1 LNQQTVYSRQKNKPN
16 GGSKLKILDAL
27 KTAAL
32 FLIAA
37 GLFVMSF
44 VIYDVM
50 NKHDR
55 YAPVSND
62 DEQVVVMDTHTG
74 QVWSAHYE
82 AKETISLKIFNP
94 IAGEMHVF
102 PKRLRATTDE

>member
-1 LNQQTVYSRQKNKPN
+1 M
-16 GGSKLKILDAL
+16 GEHL

-50 NKHDR
+50 GKHGR
-55 YAPVSND
+55 YVPVSDD

-74 QVWSAHYE
+74 EVSSVNYE
-82 AKETISLKIFNP
+82 ARQTASLKIFNP

-102 PKRLRATTDE
+102 PKRLSAKTDE

>member
-1 LNQQTVYSRQKNKPN
+1 M
-16 GGSKLKILDAL
+16 KILDAL

-50 NKHDR
+50 GKHGR
-55 YAPVSND
+55 YEPVSYD

-74 QVWSAHYE
+74 EVWSVNYE
-82 AKETISLKIFNP
+82 ARRDYQSEDFQPHCRRASNLP
-94 IAGEMHVF
+94 EEV
-102 PKRLRATTDE
+102 KRQGRQINNND

>member
-1 LNQQTVYSRQKNKPN
+1 M
-16 GGSKLKILDAL
+16 GEHL

-37 GLFVMSF
+37 GLFVMSY

-50 NKHDR
+50 GKHGR
-55 YAPVSND
+55 YVPVSDD

-74 QVWSAHYE
+74 EVWSVNYE
-82 AKETISLKIFNP
+82 ARQTASLKIFNP
-94 IAGEMHVF
+94 IPGDLQIF
-102 PKRLRATTDE
+102 PKKLSARVGK

>member
-1 LNQQTVYSRQKNKPN
+1 MEQPGQPPDR
-16 GGSKLKILDAL
+16 GGSKLKILDSL

-37 GLFVMSF
+37 GLFVMSY

-50 NKHDR
+50 GKHGR
-55 YAPVSND
+55 YVPVSDD

-74 QVWSAHYE
+74 EVWSVNYE
-82 AKETISLKIFNP
+82 ARQTASLKIFNP
-94 IAGEMHVF
+94 IADDAHVF
-102 PKRLRATTDE
+102 PKRLSARLGK

>member
-1 LNQQTVYSRQKNKPN
+1 M
-16 GGSKLKILDAL
+16 GEHL

-37 GLFVMSF
+37 GLFMMSF

-50 NKHDR
+50 GKHSR
-55 YAPVSND
+55 YEPVSFD

-74 QVWSAHYE
+74 EVWSVNYE
-82 AKETISLKIFNP
+82 ARETASLKILNP
-94 IAGEMHVF
+94 IAGEMNVF
-102 PKRLRATTDE
+102 PKRLSARVDE

>member
-1 LNQQTVYSRQKNKPN
+1 M
-16 GGSKLKILDAL
+16 KILDAL

-37 GLFVMSF
+37 GLFMMSF
-44 VIYDVM
+44 VIHDVM
-50 NKHDR
+50 GKHSR
-55 YAPVSND
+55 YEPVSYD

-74 QVWSAHYE
+74 EVWSVNYE
-82 AKETISLKIFNP
+82 ARETASLKIHNP

-102 PKRLRATTDE
+102 PKRLSAKTDE